1 MNFKKYKNKHQGDR
15 CFIIGNGPSL
25 LKENL
30 SLLKNEKIFI
40 CNKGWEAFN
49 ISLSH
54 YDYYVLSDANVA
66 RFNLTDIEEKVTSPR
81 FYSSVVSRKV
91 PELKTEYI
99 IFNRIKSKLI
109 KTFPKN
115 FNDGWGKVAT
125 VVLDAVM
132 IAYFMGFKEIYLLGV
147 DLDYTSNNTHFYKD
161 DTREIKSKDVMNID
175 YVLATATA
183 ITQHLNKRN
192 CNLVNLSK
200 GYKIKGFMNTGQL
213 EKLFDEETYPKH

>member
-1 MNFKKYKNKHQGDR
+1 MTFKKYANKHKGER
-15 CFIIGNGPSL
+15 CFIIGGAPSL
-25 LKENL
+25 AKENL

-40 CNKGWEAFN
+40 CNKGWEAFK
-49 ISLSH
+49 IGLPH
-54 YDYYVLSDANVA
+54 YDYYVLADGNVA

-91 PELKTEYI
+91 PELKSEYI
-99 IFNRIKSKLI
+99 IFNRIKSKLL

-161 DTREIKSKDVMNID
+161 DTREIKSKDKMNID

-183 ITQHLNKRN
+183 ITGHLNDRN

-200 GYKIKGFMNTGQL
+200 GYKIKGFMNTGKL
-213 EKLFDEETYPKH
+213 EDLF